1 MYLNIVIG
9 VLILIISLKF
19 IDCYFI
25 NIDVYVEEC
34 FFDKVIFGIKMSF
47 MFEVVEGGFFDID
60 VKVRFFF
67 YNFFK
72 YWVWIVICVI
82 YVFDIFIIFFE

>member
-34 FFDKVIFGIKMSF
+34 FFDKVIFGMKMSL

-67 YNFFK
+67 
-72 YWVWIVICVI
+72 
-82 YVFDIFIIFFE
+82 IIFLIIGFGL